1 MICNNQIE
9 DNLHHFK
16 ISRLLTGAS
25 ADQSANATDPHEIL
39 KQQLS
44 NIEKT
49 FLSLLLT
56 NSTHAKDLMAKKTV
70 YEIANDQS
78 IIKAGM
84 FRKK

>member
-1 MICNNQIE
+1 MIQIE
-9 DNLHHFK
+9 DNLHHYFK

-25 ADQSANATDPHEIL
+25 ADQSANATDPHDIL

-44 NIEKT
+44 SIEKT

-56 NSTHAKDLMAKKTV
+56 NSTHAKDLMTKKTV
-70 YEIANDQS
+70 YVIANDTS